1 MSKPHQGQG
10 HGADILHQGG
20 GGDLA
25 ASQGQFA
32 MQIQTHFSEALCRRH
47 WQSHLLL
54 IGAPATAFDHLFL
67 AAAAAVVGDDR
78 IAQYQTP
85 AIHRIHG
92 MTKGLGNSLAIEY
105 GRRIVRI
112 GWTGEQWT
120 QPGILDLVDVTTRD
134 VTGAE
139 PIFILDR
146 VEQGQTQFIISQ
158 LEQ

>member
-1 MSKPHQGQG
+1 
-10 HGADILHQGG
+10 
-20 GGDLA
+20 
-25 ASQGQFA
+25 
-32 MQIQTHFSEALCRRH
+32 
-47 WQSHLLL
+47 
-54 IGAPATAFDHLFL
+54 
-67 AAAAAVVGDDR
+67 
-78 IAQYQTP
+78 
-85 AIHRIHG
+85 
-92 MTKGLGNSLAIEY
+92 MTKGLENSLAIEY

-139 PIFILDR
+139 TIFILDR